1 MRDDYLLRELRPGDG
16 GWIVHRHGVLYAAE
30 YGWDTRFE
38 GLVAG
43 VVGRFLEDHDPLRE
57 GAWVAERDGRVAG
70 SVMVRRH
77 SDTEARLHLLLVE
90 PEARGSGLGS
100 RLIDECIGF
109 ARQAGYERMSLW
121 TNAVLA
127 AARHLY
133 EKAGF
138 RLVQSEPHDRFGE
151 GMIGETWERDI

>member
-1 MRDDYLLRELRPGDG
+1 MSDFLLRGLHPGDA

-38 GLVAG
+38 ALVAG
-43 VVGRFLEDHDPLRE
+43 VMSRFLEEHDAGRE
-57 GAWVAERDGRVAG
+57 HAWIAERDGHIVG
-70 SVMVRRH
+70 SVLVRKH
-77 SDTEARLHLLLVE
+77 TEKEARLHLLLVE
-90 PEARGSGLGS
+90 PEARGSGLGM

-109 ARQAGYERMSLW
+109 AREAGYEKISLW
-121 TNAVLA
+121 TNEVLA

-138 RLVQSEPHDRFGE
+138 HRVHSEPHDLFGK
-151 GMIGETWERDI
+151 GMVGETWEREL